1 MLSAFFPVLEQK
13 RTNAGHVGSH
23 ALIRRGRRPHR
34 QHSWQT
40 SYFRTFQLC
49 PKDHRS
55 CPDRLLEA
63 SNRLRPAAPTCYHRR
78 RHLGGSPCPALGG
91 GSSSACSA
99 ARRLRGRSR
108 RARSNR
114 SPCGGSACSRSKRT
128 HLPEFEAFRK
138 QLQDL
143 AYVEGKNLAIDW
155 RYAERGP
162 TSCPSSRS
170 NSSTCIPTSSFRSQ
184 RRRRPRSRRRQAIVS
199 LESHRWDPK
208 ILPPPRGRFYPSYV
222 QPALPYRAT
231 RRGRRRQKGG

>member
-1 MLSAFFPVLEQK
+1 MRRRKFITLLGGAVI
-13 RTNAGHVGSH
+13 RGRW
-23 ALIRRGRRPHR
+23 RRG
-34 QHSWQT
+34 
-40 SYFRTFQLC
+40 
-49 PKDHRS
+49 
-55 CPDRLLEA
+55 
-63 SNRLRPAAPTCYHRR
+63 
-78 RHLGGSPCPALGG
+78 
-91 GSSSACSA
+91 
-99 ARRLRGRSR
+99 
-108 RARSNR
+108 RSNR
-114 SPCGGSACSRSKRT
+114 SPCGGSACSRAKRT

-208 ILPPPRGRFYPSYV
+208 ILPHPGVDFIPATCSPPYPIGLHGEGV
-222 QPALPYRAT
+222 AFKRAANALHRA
-231 RRGRRRQKGG
+231 RIDLEHDLRHPLLQEEVRS